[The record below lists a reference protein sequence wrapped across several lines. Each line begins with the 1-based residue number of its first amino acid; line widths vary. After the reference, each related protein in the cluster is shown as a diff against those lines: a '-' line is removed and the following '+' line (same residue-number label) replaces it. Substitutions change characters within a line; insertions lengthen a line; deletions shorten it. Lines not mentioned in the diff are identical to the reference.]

1 VFNGW
6 VLEMFASGHLQPLR
20 SLTLERTWI
29 GLIRRRKE
37 KAAVNTSAAA
47 ASNTA
52 AIVPRKLA

>member
-6 VLEMFASGHLQPLR
+6 VLEMSASGYFQPLR
-20 SLTLERTWI
+20 SLTLEQTWI

-37 KAAVNTSAAA
+37 EAAVNTSAAA

-52 AIVPRKLA
+52 AITPRKLA